1 MLGKHA
7 GGQSRSPDRLDV
19 LQEIAQVGP
28 EALDESIVRQLE
40 GPLHPFI
47 QMTRKHHINNE
58 PIVGLGRRGWHHEK
72 GWQQIEHRL

>member
-19 LQEIAQVGP
+19 LQEVAQVGP
-28 EALDESIVRQLE
+28 EALEKSVVQQLE

-47 QMTRKHHINNE
+47 QMTQKHPINDE
-58 PIVGLGRRGWHHEK
+58 PAVGLGRRRGHHEK
-72 GWQQIEHRL
+72 G